1 MGVIEV
7 KRESRSERGSAV
19 YEMAVVIAFMAI
31 LISGVFSLGPFVHMS
46 FATRQTA
53 YDCAVAAAQTLDARQ
68 GRMQGEVAGKMTAA
82 GYSMVTSNITFEVA
96 GNWAR
101 NGQVACTATY
111 HIPTGN
117 FPMKMVVPLPS
128 TYTYTVRLPI
138 QIWHSTW
145 R

>member
-1 MGVIEV
+1 MSDLKIV
-7 KRESRSERGSAV
+7 RSEQGSAV
-19 YEMAVVIAFMAI
+19 LEMAVVIPLMAV
-31 LISGVFSLGPFVHMS
+31 LISALFALGPFVHLS

-53 YDCAVAAAQTLDARQ
+53 YDCAVAAAQSLDPGQ
-68 GRMQGEVAGKMTAA
+68 GGMQGKVAGKMAA
-82 GYSMVTSNITFEVA
+82 ASYSMVTSNISFEVA

-111 HIPTGN
+111 HIPTGA

-128 TYTYTVRLPI
+128 TYSYTVRLPV

>member
-1 MGVIEV
+1 MVGRQI
-7 KRESRSERGSAV
+7 RRRERGSAV
-19 YEMAVVIAFMAI
+19 LEMAAVIALMAI
-31 LISGVFSLGPFVHMS
+31 LISGVFALGPFVHMS

-53 YDCAVAAAQTLDARQ
+53 YDCAVAAAQTLDAKQ
-68 GRMQGEVAGKMTAA
+68 GHIQGDVAGKMAA
-82 GYSMVTSNITFEVA
+82 ASYSMVTGNITFEVA

-111 HIPTGN
+111 HIPTGA

-128 TYTYTVRLPI
+128 TYSYTVRLPI

>member
-1 MGVIEV
+1 VTGIR
-7 KRESRSERGSAV
+7 KSERGSAV
-19 YEMAVVIAFMAI
+19 YEMAVVITLMAI
-31 LISGVFSLGPFVHMS
+31 LISGLFSLGPFVHLS

-53 YDCAVAAAQTLDARQ
+53 YDCAVAAAQTLDERQ

-82 GYSMVTSNITFEVA
+82 SFSMLTGNISFEVA

-111 HIPTGN
+111 HIPRGA
-117 FPMKMVVPLPS
+117 FPMKMIIQLPS
-128 TYTYTVRLPI
+128 SYSYTVRLPI